1 MQNKKKSG
9 VTILLY
15 DRFLLHLTTKKHI
28 MADFHFLDC
37 KIVTDTINKIITL
50 NFNTL
55 SGTFTL
61 VSASTSTIGTAK
73 GISLKVDYRSLSGAP
88 SSIAIDLKT
97 LSLPAGTYSYIEIEI
112 TGTSKS
118 PTPKFVMRDAMK
130 L

>member
-55 SGTFTL
+55 SGTYTL
-61 VSASTSTIGTAK
+61 VSASNSTIGTAK
-73 GISLKVDYRSLSGAP
+73 GISLKMNFSSASGSA

-97 LSLPAGTYSYIEIEI
+97 LSLPVGTYSYIEFEI
-112 TGTSKS
+112 TGTHK
-118 PTPKFVMRDAMK
+118 PNPKHIMKDAIK